1 MRYVRNSLVVG
12 VLGLLAVFLP
22 GDLARRAA
30 ADPVVVQFET
40 GQDNT
45 LYHYDP
51 AKFEPEGQDPQH
63 KSWIKSNGSGDFF
76 SAGRTLGKNQIQR
89 GLLLFDFDPALV
101 PAGMVVESAS
111 LELFVVD
118 SPRRDP
124 TPRDF
129 WLVALPSLPQPWGE
143 GGSDVDAGV
152 SGAGSGADPQ
162 AADATWFHTQYD
174 PGSPDHYDPALL
186 PNSPWVYD
194 SSGPGFW
201 SQPGAL
207 GDGPFVLPG
216 SDEPEGV
223 DVGLKGSAT
232 VWSTPEMA
240 ADVQRWLDDPAD
252 NFGWIVLGN
261 ESVVNYT
268 DPDTGQLVEQSSKRG
283 FASFD
288 HEIAALRRVLTV
300 TFDAPST
307 LVPEPSTL
315 LLGLIGAIG
324 VGATVWRTRKRRCR
338 GAI

>member
-12 VLGLLAVFLP
+12 VLGFLAVFST

-30 ADPVVVQFET
+30 ADPVVVEFET

-45 LYHYDP
+45 LYDYDP
-51 AKFEPEGQDPQH
+51 LKFEPEDQDPQH
-63 KSWIKSNGSGDFF
+63 KSWNKSNGRGDFF
-76 SAGRTLGKNQIQR
+76 SAGRTFGKNQIQR
-89 GLLLFDFDPALV
+89 GLIRFDFDPALV

-118 SPRRDP
+118 SPKRDT

-129 WLVALPSLPQPWGE
+129 WLVALPELPQPWGE

-162 AADATWFHTQYD
+162 APDATWYHTQYD
-174 PGSPDHYDPALL
+174 PASTDHYDPDDLL

-194 SSGPGFW
+194 ASKPGFW

-207 GDGPFVLPG
+207 GDNAFVLPG
-216 SDEPEGV
+216 SNEPEGV
-223 DVGLKGSAT
+223 DVGLKGSTT
-232 VWSTPEMA
+232 VWSTSQMA
-240 ADVQRWLDDPAD
+240 ADVQRWLDDPAG
-252 NFGWIVLGN
+252 NFGWVVLGN

-288 HEIAALRRVLTV
+288 HGNDTLRPVLRV
-300 TFDAPST
+300 TFDTPSVV
-307 LVPEPSTL
+307 VPEPSTL
-315 LLGLIGAIG
+315 LLALIAAIG
-324 VGATVWRTRKRRCR
+324 LGASVFARTTHS
-338 GAI
+338 